1 MTLKEMVKKI
11 RQGDERTVGRALTSI
26 ENGDPAAVPLLYRLK
41 EFEGKA
47 LRVGITGP
55 MGCGK
60 STLISALTGKIRKEG
75 KKVAILAIDPA
86 SPLSG
91 GAFLG
96 DRIRMRQYDQ
106 DKGVFIRSLSNK
118 GRAGG
123 IAPGLS
129 NMMRLLDAMGSDI
142 ILIETIGA
150 GQNDVMIRTLVHR
163 VILVLMPGLGD
174 DIQALK
180 GGLFEI
186 ADFLVL
192 NKSDL
197 PGADQQMDI
206 LKETLY
212 QSRRKK
218 PLLFKTDSLRQK
230 GISTLCH
237 EILETAREK

>member
-1 MTLKEMVKKI
+1 RKI
-11 RQGDERTVGRALTSI
+11 RKGDERTIGQILTLI
-26 ENGDPAAVPLLYRLK
+26 ENGDPGIAPLLSRLK
-41 EFEGKA
+41 EFEGRG

-60 STLISALTGKIRKEG
+60 SALISALIGEIRKTG
-75 KKVAILAIDPA
+75 KKVAVLAVDPT

-96 DRIRMRQYDQ
+96 DRIRMRQYNQ
-106 DKGVFIRSLSNK
+106 DKGIFIRSLSNK
-118 GRAGG
+118 GLAGG
-123 IAPGLS
+123 IAPRLPE
-129 NMMRLLDAMGSDI
+129 MMLLLDAMGADV
-142 ILIETIGA
+142 ILVETIGT
-150 GQNDVMIRTLVHR
+150 GQNDVMIKTMVNR

-186 ADFLVL
+186 ADILVL

-197 PGADQQMDI
+197 PGADLQMGI
-206 LKETLY
+206 LKEILC
-212 QSRRKK
+212 QNQKKK

-230 GISTLCH
+230 GISPLCRK
-237 EILETAREK
+237 ILEKGGRR